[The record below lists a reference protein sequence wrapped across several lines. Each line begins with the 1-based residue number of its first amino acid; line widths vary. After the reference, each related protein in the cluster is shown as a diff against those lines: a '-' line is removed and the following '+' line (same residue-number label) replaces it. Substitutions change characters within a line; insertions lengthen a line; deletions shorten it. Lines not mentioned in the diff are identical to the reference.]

1 MERFRF
7 LNQHREDICHR
18 RLGESEELRVTMNV
32 RELIARLEIADP
44 DDLVVVDDDSRSLFL
59 LNQKSGMYQPL
70 DALEEGAIFT
80 GRDKEFLC
88 SLRVRF

>member
-1 MERFRF
+1 
-7 LNQHREDICHR
+7 
-18 RLGESEELRVTMNV
+18 MNV

-44 DDLVVVDDDSRSLFL
+44 DDLVVVDADLRSLFL

-70 DALEEGAIFT
+70 DVPGDATALTE
-80 GRDKEFLC
+80 RDKEFLC